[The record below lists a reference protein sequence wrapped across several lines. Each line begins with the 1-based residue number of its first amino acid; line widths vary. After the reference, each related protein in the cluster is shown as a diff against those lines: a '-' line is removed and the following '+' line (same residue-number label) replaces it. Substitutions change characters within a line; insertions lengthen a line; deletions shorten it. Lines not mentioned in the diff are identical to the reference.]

1 MAEQVLLRIRYLI
14 YLLLEV
20 AVLVALVLAIT
31 EVQEAAVLVV
41 Y

>member
-1 MAEQVLLRIRYLI
+1 LLRIRYLI